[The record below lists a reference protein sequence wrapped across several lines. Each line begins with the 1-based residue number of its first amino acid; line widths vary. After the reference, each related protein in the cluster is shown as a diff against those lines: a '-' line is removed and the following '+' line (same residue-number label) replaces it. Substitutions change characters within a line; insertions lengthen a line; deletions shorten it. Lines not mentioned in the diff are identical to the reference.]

1 MRLENFAEKHSII
14 ILVLI
19 AIEYAPRKGL
29 AVKCF
34 LCDYNINR
42 CGTPECLDNYDT
54 CSANQFASIYVP
66 IYDCP
71 QNCMLKAI
79 TDPNGVVL
87 KWKRLCAPKDDLT
100 KGFSCRIDYVYGVR
114 VEQCTCDRDFCNR
127 SSRSFPSP
135 ILLIIWIVSI
145 VSVLIQI
152 FFQL

>member
-1 MRLENFAEKHSII
+1 MKTKFNFGLTKPFIRYHSFIRI
-14 ILVLI
+14 Q
-19 AIEYAPRKGL
+19 YAPRKGL

-135 ILLIIWIVSI
+135 ILLIIWIC
-145 VSVLIQI
+145 
-152 FFQL
+152 